1 MVPNVVGVASA
12 HEGTV
17 ISFSCV
23 NMNQVLVGVDRTT
36 CVGGVWIPD
45 VNGIICRGM

>member
-1 MVPNVVGVASA
+1 MRPVPNVASA
-12 HEGTV
+12 PEGTV

-23 NMNQVLVGVDRTT
+23 SVNQVLVGVDRTT
-36 CVGGVWIPD
+36 CVEGVWIPD